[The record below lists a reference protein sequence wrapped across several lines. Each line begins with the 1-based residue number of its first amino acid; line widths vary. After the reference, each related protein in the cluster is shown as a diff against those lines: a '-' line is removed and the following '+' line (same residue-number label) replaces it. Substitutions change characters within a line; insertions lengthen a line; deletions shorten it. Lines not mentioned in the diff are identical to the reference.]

1 MVVYMF
7 VFHALGFLP
16 STLRQDSRHRVM
28 WILSLVVHHL
38 VPSPMVLVY
47 PVGSEHPRGGKLRM
61 VLETFGVEKNLSYLD
76 EVTQKSP
83 KTTCVV
89 GFLVVT
95 FHWMMIQN
103 PQLKKHGETRQKTY
117 QRKASLELDF
127 QVYIFLR
134 PKLNPFEWSFV
145 GNFSQWITWL
155 FSLKLTASLHLKIDA
170 WKDELS
176 VSHTIYVWY
185 IFTYIWLIC
194 MCFNVGKYTPMWM
207 LWVWVSAYSSGAH
220 FFRHFGGLK
229 GIALVPPSLA
239 PPVVWLPYS
248 EIASVYV
255 ILTRWWFQIVF
266 IFTHIWGNDPSWLI
280 FFKGVETTT

>member
-47 PVGSEHPRGGKLRM
+47 PVGSEHPMGGKLRM

-95 FHWMMIQN
+95 FHLMMIQN
-103 PQLKKHGETRQKTY
+103 PQLKKTWWNSSKNISKKSIVGVGLPGVYFLKAEVKPVWVEFCWKFQSMDHLAILPETNSKF
-117 QRKASLELDF
+117 APENWCLE
-127 QVYIFLR
+127 
-134 PKLNPFEWSFV
+134 
-145 GNFSQWITWL
+145 
-155 FSLKLTASLHLKIDA
+155 
-170 WKDELS
+170 DEPS

-185 IFTYIWLIC
+185 IYFFSTFGYDLYGFQIKACQKSIKHAKNIKYHEPAKSHEEHKFSMYIWFRPILQ
-194 MCFNVGKYTPMWM
+194 GRT
-207 LWVWVSAYSSGAH
+207 VSVTSG
-220 FFRHFGGLK
+220 
-229 GIALVPPSLA
+229 
-239 PPVVWLPYS
+239 
-248 EIASVYV
+248 
-255 ILTRWWFQIVF
+255 T
-266 IFTHIWGNDPSWLI
+266 
-280 FFKGVETTT
+280 